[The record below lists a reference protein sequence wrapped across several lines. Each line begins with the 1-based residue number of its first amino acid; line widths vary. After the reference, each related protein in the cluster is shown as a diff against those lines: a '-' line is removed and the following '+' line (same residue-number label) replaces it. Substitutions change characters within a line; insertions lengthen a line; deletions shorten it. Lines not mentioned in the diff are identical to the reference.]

1 MTTRDQGADAEPID
15 QPEAADLNWRIVRQ
29 RIWRAL
35 RPFSSLAAGTI
46 VLSSCALGPAG
57 QFLTQAQVE
66 ERIPLHQVPV
76 AQAWINAPEA
86 QLVLQRELGF
96 GSEQRISLQNRTL
109 VPEDNLIVL
118 RTRSGISAGRSLRFE
133 EFMRRVGEIPFPFGN
148 VTSGE
153 LISASDELGS
163 YLWTEEQIGA
173 GTVCVFGIRRL
184 NSSMRQIPAGDA
196 AMDVMLRN
204 CVVGTADEALQPL
217 LAASVGSPSIAQT
230 GTDQSRLIS
239 PLAGPTLP

>member
-1 MTTRDQGADAEPID
+1 MLGQLD
-15 QPEAADLNWRIVRQ
+15 QPRAADLKRRICG
-29 RIWRAL
+29 RAAWAARL
-35 RPFSSLAAGTI
+35 LFALAAGAT
-46 VLSSCALGPAG
+46 VLSGCALGPNG
-57 QFLTQAQVE
+57 NILTESQVE
-66 ERIPLHQVPV
+66 ERIPMQPVPITH
-76 AQAWINAPEA
+76 AWVSAPEA
-86 QLVLQRELGF
+86 QMVLQRDLGF

-118 RTRSGISAGRSLRFE
+118 RTRSGMSANGRLRFE
-133 EFMRRVGEIPFPFGN
+133 EFMRRVGEIPFPFGD
-148 VTSGE
+148 VSSGE
-153 LISASDELGS
+153 LISDNDELGS

-184 NSSMRQIPAGDA
+184 DSSMRQIPAGDG

-204 CVVGTADEALQPL
+204 CVVGTADEALRPL
-217 LAASVGSPSIAQT
+217 LAASVGSPSIARA